1 MIDKDKNKEQ
11 LPDAKRSKKAYR
23 QPQLQV
29 YGDLREITQTTS
41 NTSKNLDGAKMKVD
55 KTS

>member
-1 MIDKDKNKEQ
+1 MKDKDKEQ
-11 LPDAKRSKKAYR
+11 LPNTKRSKKAYR

-29 YGDLREITQTTS
+29 YGDLRGITQSTGSTV
-41 NTSKNLDGAKMKVD
+41 KNLDGAKMKVD

>member
-1 MIDKDKNKEQ
+1 MKDKEQ
-11 LPDAKRSKKAYR
+11 LPNTKRSKKAYR

-29 YGDLREITQTTS
+29 YGDLRNITQTTG
-41 NTSKNLDGAKMKVD
+41 NTVKNLDGPKMKID

>member
-1 MIDKDKNKEQ
+1 MKNKEQ
-11 LPDAKRSKKAYR
+11 LPNTKRSKKAYR

-29 YGDLREITQTTS
+29 YGDLREITQATS
-41 NTSKNLDGAKMKVD
+41 NTSKNLDGLKMKVD

>member
-1 MIDKDKNKEQ
+1 MKDTDKEQ
-11 LPDAKRSKKAYR
+11 LPNTKRSKKAYR

-29 YGDLREITQTTS
+29 YGDLRQITQTTS
-41 NTSKNLDGAKMKVD
+41 NTSKNLDGPKMKVD